1 MRGRLPA
8 EVLERRKT
16 PLAANVLHQVLSEVD
31 LPPLVASVSLEPWL
45 DPERLPRRPHS
56 ADLEPVIAV
65 HALDHWLS

>member
-16 PLAANVLHQVLSEVD
+16 PLAANALHQALSGVD
-31 LPPLVASVSLEPWL
+31 LPLIASAALEPWL
-45 DPERLPRRPHS
+45 DTGRLPRRPHA

-65 HALDHWLS
+65 HALDHWLA